1 MNSKQ
6 KTIKEP
12 LFHIS
17 KRSKSSLKT
26 YQVILIK
33 ASSLLIGLILSS
45 IICSVISGYSPFDYF
60 YYLFDGTFGT
70 DRRIWMLFKEMFL
83 LLGVGLALIPA
94 FKMKFWNL
102 GGNGQIL
109 MGCLASV
116 MCMFLL
122 GDKKGW
128 SDGAVIPLMIIT
140 SILAGAIWAV
150 IPAIFKAFFKTNES
164 LFTLMTNYIALE
176 LVAFFIRQNSTQGST
191 MPKINSGYFPVLGG
205 NEYLLSIVVIAILTV
220 IMFLYFKFSKHGYE
234 ISVVGESE
242 NTARYVGLNVKK
254 VTIRTIALSGAIC
267 GLIGLLL
274 TGSLNHSISEN
285 SANNMGFTAIMAA
298 WLAKLD
304 PLLLLVSTFFI
315 SFINN
320 GMSNVQ
326 TNFELYNNSI
336 SKVVLGLIYFI
347 LIASEFFVEYKI
359 MFRKKEKKSDV
370 KTVEQEKTASA
381 DEDVQKNEI
390 ACENTNEKVT
400 TDNSAKTEEV
410 KQNDESAIKSNQPID
425 KKKEDEING

>member
-1 MNSKQ
+1 
-6 KTIKEP
+6 
-12 LFHIS
+12 
-17 KRSKSSLKT
+17 
-26 YQVILIK
+26 
-33 ASSLLIGLILSS
+33 
-45 IICSVISGYSPFDYF
+45 
-60 YYLFDGTFGT
+60 
-70 DRRIWMLFKEMFL
+70 
-83 LLGVGLALIPA
+83 
-94 FKMKFWNL
+94 
-102 GGNGQIL
+102 
-109 MGCLASV
+109 
-116 MCMFLL
+116 
-122 GDKKGW
+122 
-128 SDGAVIPLMIIT
+128 
-140 SILAGAIWAV
+140 
-150 IPAIFKAFFKTNES
+150 
-164 LFTLMTNYIALE
+164 MTNYIALE

-410 KQNDESAIKSNQPID
+410 KQNFESAIKSNQPID